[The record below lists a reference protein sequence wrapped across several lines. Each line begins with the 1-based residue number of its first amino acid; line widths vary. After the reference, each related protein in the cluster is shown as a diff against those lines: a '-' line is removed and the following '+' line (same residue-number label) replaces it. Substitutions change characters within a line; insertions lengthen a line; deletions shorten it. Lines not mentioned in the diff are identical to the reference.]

1 VNRVLVVC
9 PLSTVL
15 NWVNEFGI
23 WLPGDLELD
32 VYELTS
38 AKMTHEVHSYTL
50 NHWFEN
56 GGVLIIGYE
65 MYRNLTNEN
74 SKNKKLSKKTR
85 DLQNR
90 ALVGI
95 AIYKN

>member
-1 VNRVLVVC
+1 MC

-15 NWVNEFGI
+15 NWVNEFSI
-23 WLPGDLELD
+23 WLPGELQLE

-38 AKMTHEVHSYTL
+38 AKSVEARTYSL

-65 MYRNLTNEN
+65 MYRNLTKDN
-74 SKNKKLSKKTR
+74 SKNKKISKKAKKIIH
-85 DLQNR
+85 L
-90 ALVGI
+90 ALVRI
-95 AIYKN
+95 AINVNN

>member
-1 VNRVLVVC
+1 M
-9 PLSTVL
+9 
-15 NWVNEFGI
+15 NEFSI
-23 WLPGDLELD
+23 WLPGDLELE

-38 AKMTHEVHSYTL
+38 AKTTDARTYTL

-74 SKNKKLSKKTR
+74 SKNKKISKKAR
-85 DLQNR
+85 DLHNR
-90 ALVGI
+90 ALVRI
-95 AIYKN
+95 AIYTNKLTRF

>member
-1 VNRVLVVC
+1 MERVLVVC

-15 NWVNEFGI
+15 NWVNEFSI
-23 WLPGDLELD
+23 WLPGELELE

-38 AKMTHEVHSYTL
+38 AKSVEARTYSL

-65 MYRNLTNEN
+65 MYRTLTKDN
-74 SKNKKLSKKTR
+74 SKNKKISKKAKEIIH
-85 DLQNR
+85 R
-90 ALVGI
+90 ALVRI
-95 AIYKN
+95 AINVNK